1 MKIFNTYILTVATIL
16 LLSTVLL
23 IAAGQGSL
31 EHYFTIYIIE
41 ALVITELFIYL
52 NHKARHALTYVSVL
66 LFGGFA
72 FIVGFQIFK
81 ILN

>member
-1 MKIFNTYILTVATIL
+1 MKIFNHYILTVAVIL
-16 LLSTVLL
+16 LASTVLL
-23 IAAGQGSL
+23 IAAGQDSL

-52 NHKARHALTYVSVL
+52 NQKARRALTYVSVL

-72 FIVGFQIFK
+72 FILGFQIFK
-81 ILN
+81 IIT